1 MLDVQARDVRR
12 LRRSLLEI
20 RPVADDAE
28 QVDRSRL
35 GEPAHCVRSSDPIA
49 AGRGPRILIG
59 YAENVHV
66 SLSGRRVLF
75 YTEATS
81 RGGAE
86 ISLRNLIAALEA
98 EVDIA
103 IMGVDASICAWI
115 ASARPAA
122 EVILVRAPT
131 HKLALG
137 RLLTLRRQIARAKPD
152 VFQANLRTVADAR
165 YAVLAA
171 LTVPGVEVV
180 VVEHSPLRPTTR
192 LGRWLKRQTSRR
204 LAAHVAVGDRAA
216 RLIEAGAQLPPGS
229 VVVVHNGVPDHGLAA
244 PRAGSNSIVA
254 GTFARLDPDKG
265 IDVLLRAA
273 AALDDVGLLIA
284 GDGPAR
290 ESLLSE
296 AASNGLSERAR
307 FLPWSETTRALLDE
321 IDVFVL
327 PSRLEGFPL
336 SILEAMMAGR
346 PVLATDVGSIREAVA
361 DGTTGLVVPAGDTDS
376 LRRSLERLAADPDE
390 RRRMGEAGRARA
402 VELFT
407 ADRMA
412 RSFEQLY
419 GGVLGEEDRSASR

>member
-1 MLDVQARDVRR
+1 
-12 LRRSLLEI
+12 
-20 RPVADDAE
+20 
-28 QVDRSRL
+28 
-35 GEPAHCVRSSDPIA
+35 
-49 AGRGPRILIG
+49 
-59 YAENVHV
+59 V

-86 ISLRNLIAALEA
+86 ISLRNLITALEPD
-98 EVDIA
+98 VSIA
-103 IMGVDASICAWI
+103 IMGVEASICAWL
-115 ASARPAA
+115 ASARPGA

-137 RLLTLRRQIARAKPD
+137 RLLAVRREIAHARPD
-152 VFQANLRTVADAR
+152 VFHANLRTVADAR
-165 YAVLAA
+165 YAVCAA

-180 VVEHSPLRPTTR
+180 VVEHSPLRPATR

-204 LAAHVAVGDRAA
+204 LAAHVAVGERAA
-216 RLIEAGAQLPPGS
+216 RLIEAGAGLPPGS
-229 VVVVHNGVPDHGLAA
+229 VLVVHNGVPDHGPAA
-244 PRAGSNSIVA
+244 PRDGGSSIVA
-254 GTFARLDPDKG
+254 GTFARLDADKG

-273 AALDDVGLLIA
+273 AALDEVGLLIA

-296 AASNGLSERAR
+296 AAREGLSERAR

-346 PVLATDVGSIREAVA
+346 PVLATDVGSIREAVV
-361 DGTTGLVVPAGDTDS
+361 DGTTGLVVPVGDAEG
-376 LRRSLERLAADPDE
+376 LRRSLERLAENPGE
-390 RRRMGEAGRARA
+390 RRRMGEAGRRRA
-402 VELFT
+402 VESFT
-407 ADRMA
+407 AERMA
-412 RSFEQLY
+412 RSFERLY
-419 GGVLGEEDRSASR
+419 SGVLGEEDRSASR